1 MDRESVKRLRWVRMY
16 EETGNAGLVCL
27 RCGISRPTLR
37 KWVRRYRL
45 DHENGLRSLSPRPH
59 YSPNR
64 KLTDADRAAILCLR
78 DQNKG
83 ARRIQIELR
92 LASQRE
98 FSLATIHKVLH
109 A

>member
-27 RCGISRPTLR
+27 R

-45 DHENGLRSLSPRPH
+45 DHENGLRSLSRQPH

-64 KLTDADRAAILCLR
+64 KLTDADRAAILWLR

-98 FSLATIHKVLH
+98 FSLATIHKK
-109 A
+109 AQAASTA